1 MPKSNYTLTAH
12 PIAKAVKFCVYGAEG
27 VGKTTLVSK
36 FPGVIYID
44 TEGSTEHMTV
54 TRYPCPLDW
63 DDLMSMVDD
72 AGRVMAKGGGTLVI
86 DTLDWADILCT
97 RSLCR
102 EKKWDSIEAAG
113 YGKGYVMLGEKF
125 AALLEKL
132 TKLADQGINVGFC
145 AHAQLRKVEKPEET
159 GAYDHWELKCS
170 KRVAPLVKE
179 WCDLLLFCNYDS
191 VVVHGNSP
199 MEANRITGNKRVM
212 YANHA
217 PTFDAKNRFG
227 LPDKMPLDY
236 DPLRPIFERAQA
248 VAQVENKKAEPE
260 DKLPDVPFTGPETG
274 PALTEAPTLDPFLG
288 NDGGTDKPLPEA
300 KPESEWTEED
310 KAQLKTTT
318 IHDKYPELEQLMKRD
333 GISYSNIQ
341 WAVARRGHQPA
352 EMPIELYPIEYVNRL
367 VDGWDKFVAY
377 IKKNS

>member
-1 MPKSNYTLTAH
+1 MAKSKFPLTAT
-12 PIAKAVKFCVYGAEG
+12 PVAKAIKFCIYGSEG
-27 VGKTTLVSK
+27 VGKSTLASK
-36 FPGVIYID
+36 LPSPLFID
-44 TEGSTEHMTV
+44 TEGSTDHMTV
-54 TRYPCPLDW
+54 VRYPRPLDW
-63 DDLMSMVDD
+63 ADLMAMVED
-72 AGRVMAKGGGTLVI
+72 AGRVLKPGNTLVI
-86 DTLDWADILCT
+86 DTLDWADVLCT

-102 EKKWDSIEAAG
+102 EKKWGSIEDAG

-125 AALLEKL
+125 SELLAKL
-132 TKLADQGINVGFC
+132 TELADKGINVGFC

-191 VVVHGNSP
+191 MVIHGSNP
-199 MEANRITGNKRVM
+199 MEKNRITGNKRVM

-227 LPDKMPLDY
+227 LPDKMPLEY
-236 DPLRPIFERAQA
+236 ESIKGVFQPEPKEPPEPIHIPLGQPAPEPELQPANDPL
-248 VAQVENKKAEPE
+248 
-260 DKLPDVPFTGPETG
+260 PD
-274 PALTEAPTLDPFLG
+274 DPFLG
-288 NDGGTDKPLPEA
+288 DDVGVP

-310 KAQLKTTT
+310 RAQLKPTQLG
-318 IHDKYPELEQLMKRD
+318 DRFPELEALMKRD

-341 WAVARRGHQPA
+341 WAVGRKGHQP
-352 EMPIELYPIEYVNRL
+352 PDLPVELYPVEYVDRL
-367 VDGWDKFVAY
+367 VKGWDKFVEY

>member
-1 MPKSNYTLTAH
+1 MAKSNYNLTAH

-36 FPGVIYID
+36 FPGVIFID

-54 TRYPCPLDW
+54 TRYPRPLDW
-63 DDLMSMVDD
+63 DDLMAMVDD
-72 AGRVMAKGGGTLVI
+72 ARRVMAKGGGTLVV

-97 RSLCR
+97 RSLCK

-113 YGKGYVMLGEKF
+113 YGKGYVMLSEKF
-125 AALLEKL
+125 AILLEKL

-145 AHAQLRKVEKPEET
+145 AHAQLRKIEKPEET

-179 WCDLLLFCNYDS
+179 WADLVLFCNYDS
-191 VVVHGNSP
+191 VVVHGNTP

-212 YANHA
+212 YANHQA
-217 PTFDAKNRFG
+217 VFDAKNRFG

-236 DPLRPIFERAQA
+236 EPLRPIFERAKPEQA
-248 VAQVENKKAEPE
+248 PAPAA

-274 PALTEAPTLDPFLG
+274 PALTEPPALDPFLG
-288 NDGGTDKPLPEA
+288 NDGGTDKPLPTPTPEA
-300 KPESEWTEED
+300 EWTEKD
-310 KAQLKTTT
+310 KALVKPEKLA
-318 IHDKYPELEQLMKRD
+318 DRFPELEQLMKRD
-333 GISYSNIQ
+333 GISYSTVQ
-341 WAVARRGHQPA
+341 WAVGLRKHQPA
-352 EMPIELYPIEYVNRL
+352 EMPIELYPIEYVDRL
-367 VDGWDKFVAY
+367 VSGWDKFVAF

>member
-1 MPKSNYTLTAH
+1 MASKYTLTTQ
-12 PIAKAVKFCVYGAEG
+12 PTAKAVKFAFYGPEG
-27 VGKTTLVSK
+27 VGKTTLASK
-36 FPGVIYID
+36 LPGAVTID
-44 TEGSTEHMTV
+44 TEGSTAHMTIC
-54 TRYPCPLDW
+54 RYPRPKDW
-63 DDLMSMVDD
+63 AELMDMVDD
-72 AGRVMAKGGGTLVI
+72 AGRQKIGTLII

-97 RSLCR
+97 RSLCK
-102 EKKWDSIEAAG
+102 EKEWDSIEAAG

-125 AALLEKL
+125 AELLAKL
-132 TKLADQGINVGFC
+132 SELADRGINVGFC
-145 AHAQLRKVEKPEET
+145 AHAQLRKIEKPEET

-170 KRVAPLVKE
+170 KKVAPLVKE
-179 WCDLLLFCNYDS
+179 WADLILFCNYDT
-191 VVVHGNSP
+191 VVIHGNNP

-236 DPLRPIFERAQA
+236 EPIRAIFERAQA
-248 VAQVENKKAEPE
+248 VAQVRAEPKKPEPE